1 MKVYHL
7 IILAAVGVTVAG
19 LIFGV
24 SSCRNM
30 TGSAQTAAQ
39 TEANRFL
46 AEMGIKGRAVCSRA
60 DTDGDGYIS
69 CPYVIEGKPE
79 LHPLECA
86 CGLIA
91 SEGCRPPKAI
101 FTGPNQQ

>member
-7 IILAAVGVTVAG
+7 IIVAGVCVVGAG

-24 SSCRNM
+24 SNCRNM
-30 TGSAQTAAQ
+30 TGTAQTAAQ

-46 AEMGIKGRAVCSRA
+46 SEMGIKGRAVCSRA

-69 CPYVIEGKPE
+69 CPYVLEGKDE

-101 FTGPNQQ
+101 FTGPIQR